1 MLLDVLA
8 RRALLY
14 DFYGLALRERQR
26 RAYQLHYLE
35 DLSLAECA
43 EELACSRPAALLL
56 VRRAEKTLEQLDA
69 AIGSIEQHGREVGAW
84 RAVLAAA
91 GERDLGRIREV
102 AQDRLKELAADV

>member
-1 MLLDVLA
+1 MDVLA

-43 EELACSRPAALLL
+43 EELGCSRPAALLL
-56 VRRAEKTLEQLDA
+56 VRRAEKTLEELET
-69 AIGSIEQHGREVGAW
+69 AIGSIAQHAQDVEAW
-84 RAVLAAA
+84 RAVQAAA
-91 GERDLGRIREV
+91 VRQDLTAVQAIATE
-102 AQDRLKELAADV
+102 RLKELAADV